1 MASITIRKAVAADA
15 AEIAQLANLF
25 GSLEGEVD
33 DIFSAAIVLRDGF
46 GPNPAFE
53 VLLAEQDGRAVG
65 YVLFDEFY
73 NSEIPGRGIWLSD
86 LFVDP
91 DSRGKGLGKRLM
103 AAVAREAVAR
113 GCVSLWWGVRN
124 RNAKARAFYE
134 TLGVRDDDTR
144 ILELNGPAL
153 ERVAAAAD

>member
-1 MASITIRKAVAADA
+1 MASITIRKAIAGDA
-15 AEIAQLANLF
+15 AEIARLANRF
-25 GSLEGEVD
+25 GALEGEAD
-33 DIFSAAIVLRDGF
+33 DIFSAAIVMRDGF
-46 GPNPAFE
+46 GPKPAFD
-53 VLLAEQDGRAVG
+53 VLLAEQDSLAVG
-65 YVLFDEFY
+65 YALFDEFY

-103 AAVAREAVAR
+103 AAVASEAVAR

-134 TLGVRDDDTR
+134 TLGVRDDDAR
-144 ILELNGPAL
+144 ILELNGAAL
-153 ERVAAAAD
+153 ERVAATAD

>member
-1 MASITIRKAVAADA
+1 MASVTIRKAIAADA
-15 AEIAQLANLF
+15 AAIARLANLF
-25 GSLEGEVD
+25 GKLEGEAD

-46 GPNPAFE
+46 GPKPAFE
-53 VLLAEQDGRAVG
+53 VLLAEQDGRAAG
-65 YVLFDEFY
+65 YALFDEFY

-91 DSRGKGLGKRLM
+91 DLRGQGLGKRLM
-103 AAVAREAVAR
+103 AAVASEAVAR

-134 TLGVRDDDTR
+134 TLGVKDDDAR
-144 ILELNGPAL
+144 ILELNEDAL
-153 ERVAAAAD
+153 ERVAAGV

>member
-1 MASITIRKAVAADA
+1 MAAITIRKAIAADS
-15 AEIAQLANLF
+15 AEIARLANLF

-46 GPNPAFE
+46 GPKPAFE
-53 VLLAEQDGRAVG
+53 VLLAEQGSRAVG
-65 YVLFDEFY
+65 YALFDEFY

-91 DSRGKGLGKRLM
+91 AIRGQGLGRRLM

-124 RNAKARAFYE
+124 RTANARAYYE
-134 TLGVRDDDTR
+134 TLGARDDDAR
-144 ILELNGPAL
+144 ILELNGDAL
-153 ERVAAAAD
+153 ERIAALDI